1 MQLAYYDA
9 LRSVNDESALRR
21 HERDF
26 AHINLLFLRA
36 FFFSQLESDVQRRAV
51 GLPFA
56 LRFQCGQFRLA
67 NVIMTKIEH
76 RFLVI
81 AFDWEDLL
89 ENSLEALIFPLGVRD
104 ILLQEVD
111 VRISLNLNQIR
122 GFDTFLDASKVN
134 AF

>member
-1 MQLAYYDA
+1 MQLAHDHA
-9 LRSVNDESALRR
+9 LRAINDESALRR

-26 AHINLLFLRA
+26 AHVHLLFLRA

-56 LRFQCGQFRLA
+56 LCFQRGQFRLA
-67 NVIMTKIEH
+67 NVIVTKIEH
-76 RFLVI
+76 RFLVV

-89 ENSLEALIFPLGVRD
+89 ENCLEALIFPLCVRD
-104 ILLQEVD
+104 VFLEEID
-111 VRISLNLNQIR
+111 VRIGLNLNQIWR
-122 GFDTFLDASKVN
+122 FDPFFDASEVN